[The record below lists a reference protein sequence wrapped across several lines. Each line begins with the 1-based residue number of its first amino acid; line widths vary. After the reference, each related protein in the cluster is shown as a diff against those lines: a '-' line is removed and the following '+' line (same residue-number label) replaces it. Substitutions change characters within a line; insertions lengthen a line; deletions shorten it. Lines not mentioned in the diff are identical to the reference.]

1 MGNLEI
7 NEYIQ
12 FMGFNSKNE
21 KLYLMERNA
30 PTPDEKEILKNLPFK
45 QGVLDFSA
53 LLGSRVFENREI
65 EYVFMLFNTPYN
77 QRKIVERNIKQKL
90 MVHPR
95 NKLYDTHDS
104 DYYWLG
110 KCKSVEVENGEQF
123 NQLTVTI
130 VFDCYPY
137 MISHTN
143 YFDDLWDVFDFDDDV
158 ANYTK
163 YIVKGSLDFPLFN
176 AGSVSIKPKITAD
189 SRFTVKVNDEKP
201 IIFEAGSKQD
211 YYLSLRPGVN
221 DVHVEGTGTIQ
232 FHYQKEVMG

>member
-1 MGNLEI
+1 MGLEI

-12 FMGFNSKNE
+12 FMKFNSKNE
-21 KLYLMERNA
+21 KLYLIERNA
-30 PTPDEKEILKNLPFK
+30 PTPEEKEILKDIPFK

-53 LLGSRVFENREI
+53 LLGGRVFKNREI

-95 NKLYDTHDS
+95 NKLYDTHDAN
-104 DYYWLG
+104 YYWLG

-123 NQLTVTI
+123 NQLKVTI
-130 VFDCYPY
+130 TFDCYPY
-137 MISHTN
+137 MFSNTN
-143 YFDDLWDVFDFDDDV
+143 YFDDYWDTFEFDEDV

-176 AGSVSIKPKITAD
+176 AGSVAVKPEITVNNTF
-189 SRFTVKVNDEKP
+189 RVKVNDEDFIEFQP
-201 IIFEAGSKQD
+201 GSKQD
-211 YYLSLRPGVN
+211 YYLSLKPGLNKVI
-221 DVHVEGTGTIQ
+221 VEGNGTIQ

>member
-1 MGNLEI
+1 MGLEI

-12 FMGFNSKNE
+12 FMSFNSKNE
-21 KLYLMERNA
+21 KLYLIERSA
-30 PTPDEKEILKNLPFK
+30 PTPEEKEILKDIPFK

-53 LLGSRVFENREI
+53 LLGSRVFKNREI
-65 EYVFMLFNTPYN
+65 EYVFMLFNTSYER
-77 QRKIVERNIKQKL
+77 RKIVERNIKQKL

-95 NKLYDTHDS
+95 NKLYDTHDAN
-104 DYYWLG
+104 YYWLG

-123 NQLTVTI
+123 NQLKVTI
-130 VFDCYPY
+130 TFDCYPY
-137 MISHTN
+137 MFSNTD
-143 YFDDLWDVFDFDDDV
+143 YFDDYWDTFEFDEDV

-176 AGSVSIKPKITAD
+176 AGSVAVKPEIIVD
-189 SRFTVKVNDEKP
+189 NRFSVKVNDEKP
-201 IIFEAGSKQD
+201 IVFETGSKQD

-221 DVHVEGTGTIQ
+221 DIHVEGTGTIK

>member
-130 VFDCYPY
+130 IFDCYPY
-137 MISHTN
+137 MISPTILMI
-143 YFDDLWDVFDFDDDV
+143 FGMFL
-158 ANYTK
+158 
-163 YIVKGSLDFPLFN
+163 ILMMMS
-176 AGSVSIKPKITAD
+176 
-189 SRFTVKVNDEKP
+189 P
-201 IIFEAGSKQD
+201 IIPRTLSKGHWIFHCLMLV
-211 YYLSLRPGVN
+211 LSLLN
-221 DVHVEGTGTIQ
+221 LKSQ
-232 FHYQKEVMG
+232 

>member
-1 MGNLEI
+1 MGLEI

-12 FMGFNSKNE
+12 FMNFNSKNE
-21 KLYLMERNA
+21 KLYLIERNA
-30 PTPDEKEILKNLPFK
+30 PTPEEKEILKDIPFK

-53 LLGSRVFENREI
+53 LLGSRVFKNREI

-95 NKLYDTHDS
+95 NKLYDTHDAN
-104 DYYWLG
+104 YYWLG

-123 NQLTVTI
+123 NQLKVTVT
-130 VFDCYPY
+130 FDCYPY
-137 MISHTN
+137 MISHTD
-143 YFDDLWDVFDFDDDV
+143 YFDDYWDTFEFDEDV

-163 YIVKGSLDFPLFN
+163 YVVNGSLEFPLFN
-176 AGSVSIKPKITAD
+176 AGSVAVKPEITVNNTF
-189 SRFTVKVNDEKP
+189 RVKVNDENF
-201 IIFEAGSKQD
+201 IEFQSGSKQD
-211 YYLSLRPGVN
+211 YYLSLKPGLNKVI
-221 DVHVEGTGTIQ
+221 VEGNGTIQ

>member
-1 MGNLEI
+1 MGLEI

-12 FMGFNSKNE
+12 FMNFNSKNE
-21 KLYLMERNA
+21 KLYLIERNA
-30 PTPDEKEILKNLPFK
+30 PTPDEKEILKDIPFK

-53 LLGSRVFENREI
+53 LLGSRVFKNREI

-95 NKLYDTHDS
+95 NKLYDTHDAN
-104 DYYWLG
+104 YYWLG

-123 NQLTVTI
+123 NQLKVTI
-130 VFDCYPY
+130 TFDCYPY
-137 MISHTN
+137 MFSHTD
-143 YFDDLWDVFDFDDDV
+143 YFDDYWDTFEFDEDV

-176 AGSVSIKPKITAD
+176 AGSVAVRPEITVNNTF
-189 SRFTVKVNDEKP
+189 RVKVNDEDF
-201 IIFEAGSKQD
+201 IEFQSGSKQD
-211 YYLSLRPGVN
+211 YYLSLKPGLNKVR
-221 DVHVEGTGTIQ
+221 VEGNGTIQ

>member
-1 MGNLEI
+1 MGLEI

-12 FMGFNSKNE
+12 FMKFNSKNE
-21 KLYLMERNA
+21 KLYLIERNA
-30 PTPDEKEILKNLPFK
+30 PTPEEKEILKDIPFK

-53 LLGSRVFENREI
+53 LLGGRVFKNREI

-95 NKLYDTHDS
+95 NKLYDTHDAN
-104 DYYWLG
+104 YYWLG
-110 KCKSVEVENGEQF
+110 KCKSVEVENGERF
-123 NQLTVTI
+123 NQLKVTI
-130 VFDCYPY
+130 TFDCYPY
-137 MISHTN
+137 MFSHTN
-143 YFDDLWDVFDFDDDV
+143 YFDDYWDTFEFDEDV

-176 AGSVSIKPKITAD
+176 AGSVAVKPEITVD
-189 SRFTVKVNDEKP
+189 SRFRVKVNDEDF
-201 IIFEAGSKQD
+201 IEFQTGSKQD
-211 YYLSLRPGVN
+211 YYLSLKPGLNKVR
-221 DVHVEGTGTIQ
+221 VEGNGTIQ